1 MSGKKADGKSGG
13 VMGWISTA
21 CHFAADRNDFRRFV
35 IIVVNDV
42 TQTVMLLL
50 RSTPIPEV
58 MFKCI
63 LLNILPA
70 SVVIPFVS
78 LLQESPCKPGFI
90 CCGCLGRKKPL
101 RFRPNVSSANYVA
114 PDQQLQ
120 KKKRYFR

>member
-50 RSTPIPEV
+50 RSTTRSNV
-58 MFKCI
+58 QMYSFKY
-63 LLNILPA
+63 PA
-70 SVVIPFVS
+70 SICSDPICFIVTGIS
-78 LLQESPCKPGFI
+78 L
-90 CCGCLGRKKPL
+90 
-101 RFRPNVSSANYVA
+101 
-114 PDQQLQ
+114 
-120 KKKRYFR
+120 